1 MSDLVLQTIANALV
15 ASSFAAV
22 MAVGLVL
29 IFGVMKVINFAHG
42 EIYMVGAYSVW
53 YLYATQGW
61 PFLVAVAAAI
71 ILVSVIGMMVERALF
86 RPMRGNPLG
95 GLIMSVGALFILQ
108 VLAADLFGVGLMK
121 HIPPAYPGL
130 ELTSYS

>member
-71 ILVSVIGMMVERALF
+71 ILVSVIGMMMERALF

-95 GLIMSVGALFILQ
+95 GLIM
-108 VLAADLFGVGLMK
+108 
-121 HIPPAYPGL
+121 
-130 ELTSYS
+130 